1 MTDGDGAAMSF
12 AAMHKNPPLRV
23 TALAAVLLLAA
34 CSQKPEVIEQPDDMK
49 ADLATAKPVEL
60 PPALIASKTYRCK
73 DNSVVYIDF
82 FAGDKQANLRTA
94 KDGTPTQLKAEQGGQ
109 PLVADG
115 GYSLTGTATSSE
127 ITLAQPGKASQSCK
141 A

>member
-1 MTDGDGAAMSF
+1 
-12 AAMHKNPPLRV
+12 MHNFPLLRA
-23 TALAAVLLLAA
+23 TALSAVLLVAA
-34 CSQKPEVIEQPDDMK
+34 CHQKPEVLEQPDDMK
-49 ADLATAKPVEL
+49 AELATAKPVEL
-60 PPALIASKTYRCK
+60 PPALIASKSYRCK

-82 FAGDKQANLRTA
+82 FAGDKQANLRTV

-115 GYSLTGTATSSE
+115 YSLTGTATSSE
-127 ITLAQPGKASQSCK
+127 ITLAQPGKDSQSCK

>member
-1 MTDGDGAAMSF
+1 
-12 AAMHKNPPLRV
+12 MHNFSPLRS
-23 TALAAVLLLAA
+23 TALVAVLFLAA
-34 CSQKPEVIEQPDDMK
+34 CNQKPEVLEQPDDMK
-49 ADLATAKPVEL
+49 AELATAKPVEL
-60 PPALIASKTYRCK
+60 PPALIASKSYRCK

-82 FAGDKQANLRTA
+82 FAGDKQANLRTK
-94 KDGTPTQLKAEQGGQ
+94 KDGTPIQLKAEQGGQ

-127 ITLAQPGKASQSCK
+127 ITLAQPGIASETCK

>member
-1 MTDGDGAAMSF
+1 
-12 AAMHKNPPLRV
+12 MHNFSLLRA
-23 TALAAVLLLAA
+23 TAVSAVLLLAA
-34 CSQKPEVIEQPDDMK
+34 CNQKPEVLEQPDDMK
-49 ADLATAKPVEL
+49 TELATAKPVEL
-60 PPALIASKTYRCK
+60 PPAMVASKSYRCK

-82 FAGDKQANLRTA
+82 FAGDKQANVRTS

-109 PLVADG
+109 PLVAA

-127 ITLAQPGKASQSCK
+127 ITLVQPDKPSQTCK